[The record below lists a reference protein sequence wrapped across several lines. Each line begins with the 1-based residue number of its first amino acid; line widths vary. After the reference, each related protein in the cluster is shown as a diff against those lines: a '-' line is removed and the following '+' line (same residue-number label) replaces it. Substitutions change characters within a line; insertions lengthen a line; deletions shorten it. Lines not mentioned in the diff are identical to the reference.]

1 MSIILGLLLLAA
13 FYAVGSFRL
22 RQRPRGPSRR
32 QRLEALAFW
41 AGWGTLAV
49 ALLSPLHDMAEALFS
64 AHMAQHELIMVVAA
78 PLIVLGQPLVAML
91 WALPPG
97 PRLGLARTRAAQW
110 MSRLWSGLTR
120 MDAAWALHAGAILA
134 WHLPALYQRS
144 IESEAVHALQHLGFL
159 GTGILFWWSV
169 VHGGRSRHGV
179 GVLAV
184 FGMAVL
190 TSGLG
195 ALLTLGQR
203 VWYPLYAVRTAAW
216 GLTPLEDQQLAGLI
230 MWVPGGL
237 AYLIAALALA
247 FAWLSESEV
256 RVLRWERAR

>member
-1 MSIILGLLLLAA
+1 MILSLLLLAVL
-13 FYAVGSFRL
+13 YAVGSRRL
-22 RQRPRGPSRR
+22 RSRVASRR
-32 QRLEALAFW
+32 QRLEALTFW
-41 AGWGTLAV
+41 TGWGTLAI
-49 ALLSPLHDMAEALFS
+49 ALLSPLHEMAEALFS
-64 AHMAQHELIMVVAA
+64 AHMAQHELIMLVAA
-78 PLIVLGQPLVAML
+78 PLIVLGQPLVAIL
-91 WALPPG
+91 WALPAR
-97 PRLGLARTRAAQW
+97 PRLALSRSGAAKW

-120 MDAAWALHAGAILA
+120 MDVAWTLHAGALLA

-144 IESEAVHALQHLGFL
+144 VESEMIHALQHLSFF

-190 TSGLG
+190 TGGLG
-195 ALLTLGQR
+195 ALLTVSQR
-203 VWYPLYAVRTAAW
+203 VWYPLYAGRTAGW

-247 FAWLSESEV
+247 LAWLSESEA